1 MFHCPFEL
9 NGVCSNVYCSFQHL
23 SLTSDAPKLLPREL
37 LPLPPL
43 ALPNI
48 NASNHTT
55 DADLDNKNQNGELI
69 SGMDHIGD
77 GTVVREEAMK
87 DDGSMSEVGGVQHQ
101 EHQQKPAWKQ
111 DARRK
116 RVSKSLKMANQSN
129 VCGSLDK
136 YQSTQEAWKYLED

>member
-87 DDGSMSEVGGVQHQ
+87 DDGSMSEVGENPYQTRTTPRTPAETCMETRCAAKTSVQVF
-101 EHQQKPAWKQ
+101 E
-111 DARRK
+111 DG
-116 RVSKSLKMANQSN
+116 QS
-129 VCGSLDK
+129 
-136 YQSTQEAWKYLED
+136 E